1 MALLATRH
9 VHFRWRRVAL
19 AALVCAAVVSP
30 VRAQKPRPSEA
41 EFKAIFLYRFA
52 GFVEWPATA
61 FASAGAPFVI
71 GVLGEDPFKSILDEV
86 VKGEFVKGH
95 PVITVRYRQVEQI
108 GPCHI
113 LFVSSSE
120 SKIYE
125 HILARLRGRPILI
138 VGDTEGFAS
147 LGGTIRLRTEEPRLQ
162 VNVKAARAAGL
173 SIDPTLL
180 NIAEIVGAERNR

>member
-1 MALLATRH
+1 MALLAE
-9 VHFRWRRVAL
+9 RRVHIL
-19 AALVCAAVVSP
+19 LRRVVIAALVCTAIVVP
-30 VRAQKPRPSEA
+30 QAQKPRPSE
-41 EFKAIFLYRFA
+41 EQFKAIFLFRLA
-52 GFVEWPATA
+52 QFVEWPAAA
-61 FASAGAPFVI
+61 FSSAQAPLVI
-71 GVLGEDPFKSILDEV
+71 GVLGEYPFKTYLDQVVKDEV
-86 VKGEFVKGH
+86 VKTH
-95 PVITVRYRQVEQI
+95 PVIIVRYRQVEQI

-125 HILARLRGRPILI
+125 HIFARLRGRSILI

-180 NIAEIVGAERNR
+180 DIAEIVGAERTR

>member
-9 VHFRWRRVAL
+9 IHLRLRRFVLVAL
-19 AALVCAAVVSP
+19 VFVAVVSP

-61 FASAGAPFVI
+61 FASPGAPFVI

-86 VKGEFVKGH
+86 VKGESVKGH

-180 NIAEIVGAERNR
+180 NIAEIVGAERAR

>member
-9 VHFRWRRVAL
+9 VHLRWRRVVL
-19 AALVCAAVVSP
+19 AALLCVAIVAP
-30 VRAQKPRPSEA
+30 VRAQKPRPNE
-41 EFKAIFLYRFA
+41 EQYKAIFLYRFA

-61 FASAGAPFVI
+61 FSSPGAPFVI
-71 GVLGEDPFKSILDEV
+71 GVLGEDPFKSFLDEV

-125 HILARLRGRPILI
+125 QIFARLRGRSILI

-147 LGGTIRLRTEEPRLQ
+147 LGGMIRVRTEHPRLQ
-162 VNVKAARAAGL
+162 VNVGAAKAAGL
-173 SIDPTLL
+173 SIDPNLL
-180 NIAEIVGAERNR
+180 SLAEIVGDKRTR